1 MTVSEKRRKQV
12 KARTAKTPKAKKTTP
27 AERFKEK
34 TKDLAGSARIVA
46 DMMQTKGIRGNV
58 KDYVVIAG
66 YRIMDFQGSFDIRK
80 DDGSGETVGIDGIR
94 LVHKREL
101 HTVVGESL
109 AAHFWSRAT
118 RTRRRLPGKGD

>member
-1 MTVSEKRRKQV
+1 MKEN
-12 KARTAKTPKAKKTTP
+12 KAVTRTMRPLTNQKAKAKTAKERF
-27 AERFKEK
+27 AER

-101 HTVVGESL
+101 HTVVGETL
-109 AAHFWSRAT
+109 AAHFWNRAT
-118 RTRRRLPGKGD
+118 RTRRRLPGKGA